1 MYENPLD
8 DSNTEFNQVLELL
21 ENTNQNVFITG
32 DAGTGK
38 STLLK
43 YFVENTQ
50 KDVVVLAPTGLA
62 AINAGGQTIHKFC
75 LFPPR
80 FVRPEDIQITKNP
93 LQKILLAELKTIII
107 DEISMVRADQLDGID
122 RFLRLNRKN
131 NLPFGGVQ
139 MIFVGDLYQLPP
151 VVNREEM
158 AVFNQVYGSPYFFS
172 SNVFQSLEIT
182 KIELRKNYRQ
192 KEDLEFLEI
201 LSKVKKGE
209 VDYQTLST
217 INSRFVPN
225 SEEFE
230 TEGLFLNLA
239 TTNQVALQIN
249 TTKLAQI
256 DEPNF
261 EYKADLTGDFNERDF
276 AGESSLNLKIG
287 SQVMFIRNDAL
298 GRWVNGTMGVVQ
310 DLGTKKVIVRTEK
323 GFVHEVAPEKWE
335 NIKFVFDE
343 DEGQIVPKPV
353 GTLKQYP
360 LKLAW
365 AVTIH
370 KSQGQT
376 FDRVLIDL
384 GRGAFSHGQTY
395 VALSRSRTLGGIGL
409 KRKIFKSDFIVDRRV
424 LDFMNGKFVSKTGV
438 SESIF

>member
-21 ENTNQNVFITG
+21 EKTNQNVFITG

-93 LQKILLAELKTIII
+93 LQKTLIAELKTIII

-158 AVFNQVYGSPYFFS
+158 AIFNQVYGSPYFFS

-209 VDYQTLST
+209 VDYQTLSA
-217 INSRFVPN
+217 INSRFVPDH
-225 SEEFE
+225 EEFE

-298 GRWVNGTMGVVQ
+298 GRWVNGTMGVIE

-343 DEGQIVPKPV
+343 DEGQIIPKPV

-384 GRGAFSHGQTY
+384 DRGAFSHGQTY
-395 VALSRSRTLGGIGL
+395 VALSRSRSLSGIGL